1 MQIIDNSINKIAL
14 KLQEKQN
21 LDYLDFLRVR
31 LGIQLVVMNL
41 SKAIVTY
48 GLALLVNTFLYTLIA
63 HLSYVLLKQVSFGAH
78 AKNSILCHVQN
89 IIFFVA
95 VPWLIVKYEIPFLF
109 MLLLS
114 ILGWLI
120 VVKYAPT
127 ATRKLPIKSSR
138 KRGFKIKSIIVI
150 TALIVIACVIPSP
163 YQQLVTYG
171 ITLQSISLLPI
182 FFNKEEFV

>member
-1 MQIIDNSINKIAL
+1 MQIIDNSINKFAR

-21 LDYLDFLRVR
+21 LDHLDFLRVR

-63 HLSYVLLKQVSFGAH
+63 HLSFVLLKQVSYGAH
-78 AKNSILCHVQN
+78 AKNSLLCHVQN
-89 IIFFVA
+89 ILFFIA
-95 VPWLIVKYEIPFLF
+95 VPWLIVKYEIPYAF

-114 ILGWLI
+114 LLGWLI
-120 VVKYAPT
+120 VVKYAPA

-138 KRGFKIKSIIVI
+138 KKELKIKSVVVM
-150 TALIVIACVIPSP
+150 TLLIGISLFIPSP
-163 YQQLVTYG
+163 FQQLITYA
-171 ITLQSISLLPI
+171 ITVQSLSLLPI
-182 FFNKEEFV
+182 FFPKEDIQ